1 MNDAFPLKH
10 LHFLSRNF
18 LPVRRIKKKDLV
30 STLFEQMREKSI
42 VRRSKVHFLSIPVFD
57 ETLINIFVAIY
68 SRCRFKER
76 KKENG
81 FRSTKQK
88 FPRTQKFFKN
98 NQRFLKTY
106 SSLGFRHIIMKY
118 LFSEQYEEPISWCV
132 STKILIC

>member
-1 MNDAFPLKH
+1 MNDAFPSKH
-10 LHFLSRNF
+10 LHFQSRNF

-76 KKENG
+76 KKMVSEALDKCLHKH
-81 FRSTKQK
+81 RSSS
-88 FPRTQKFFKN
+88 
-98 NQRFLKTY
+98 KTIRG
-106 SSLGFRHIIMKY
+106 S
-118 LFSEQYEEPISWCV
+118 
-132 STKILIC
+132 

>member
-1 MNDAFPLKH
+1 MNDAFPSKH
-10 LHFLSRNF
+10 LHFQSRNF

-76 KKENG
+76 KKMVSEAPNKS
-81 FRSTKQK
+81 FHEHRSSSKTIRGSWKHTVFLVIVALYWNAHSSNVWK
-88 FPRTQKFFKN
+88 
-98 NQRFLKTY
+98 FLKA
-106 SSLGFRHIIMKY
+106 GAFRQR
-118 LFSEQYEEPISWCV
+118 LF
-132 STKILIC
+132 